1 MNSLRD
7 AAAVGRVIGD
17 ANTVRVLD
25 HGFVHLRD
33 AMPHWH
39 YVGARPALM
48 PADARVVEAARVS
61 MGHVPAGLQTE
72 LGLEPDVEQRSPS
85 QDVKLIDYL
94 MKNAHTSPF
103 EKVRFE
109 FVVKLPI
116 FIARQWIRHR
126 TGSFNEVSARYAQ
139 LPCQFYVPELDRMQ
153 AQSTSN
159 KQASGEALSEQVST
173 DARWLIKSSSAEAY
187 KNYEALLVAG
197 LARELARMVLP
208 TNFYTQWYWTV
219 DLHNLMHFLKL
230 RLHPHAQYEIRVYA
244 EAILAMVERIAP
256 VSIAAFRRHTLN
268 GVANGM

>member
-1 MNSLRD
+1 MAD
-7 AAAVGRVIGD
+7 WTTAK
-17 ANTVRVLD
+17 VLD
-25 HGFVHLRD
+25 HGFVHLLD

-39 YVGARPALM
+39 GEPRKWASLW
-48 PADARVVEAARVS
+48 PADARVVQAARVS
-61 MGHVPAGLQTE
+61 MAHLPADVLGS
-72 LGLEPDVEQRSPS
+72 LGLEAELETRTEEQ
-85 QDVKLIDYL
+85 DAKLINYL

-126 TGSFNEVSARYAQ
+126 TGSFNEQSARYSK
-139 LPCQFYVPELDRMQ
+139 LPLEFYVPKNERMQ

-159 KQASGEALSEQVST
+159 KQASGEILPLDRAARLRRTIEVSSEN
-173 DARWLIKSSSAEAY
+173 AY
-187 KNYEALLVAG
+187 SDYESLLGGG

-230 RLHPHAQYEIRVYA
+230 RLHEHAQYEIRVYA

-256 VSIAAFRRHTLN
+256 VSIGAFRRHVL
-268 GVANGM
+268 GEVVDG